1 MNYCLKLG
9 FRRCFAL
16 ALALGGMAVSP
27 CQAQTDEIEEASR
40 TPMMHEIIVSREV
53 KLRCPISADSE
64 RKPTE
69 IVLDGVDIIVV
80 KIRGREVRL
89 EVDPGITGPLVLNPE
104 TVERLRLFGELDLVY
119 DFGAV
124 RVSAA
129 TSYYPV
135 DFGCE
140 GKQRRQIAWIGMP
153 ASSQADGVIGVHD
166 LPYDRVTFNL
176 GEPGPTDRVEQFE
189 LKRKDSRRFT
199 RLGTEIDV
207 GGRDMFAIF
216 SLGLGPNL
224 VSAPTADFIATH
236 QEGAFVAES
245 DRVVR
250 IDFDLPRPTR
260 EMRIAYP
267 IEVAGLA
274 LKNFAVR
281 IEDFG
286 SPDRVGE
293 MEEDDPRFTP
303 GHIVVSR
310 RKGRGR
316 PDMVTR
322 IGRDQLSS
330 CSRLTF
336 DLENEMG
343 YLACSVR
350 NDNNDR

>member
-1 MNYCLKLG
+1 MDCCLKLG
-9 FRRCFAL
+9 FHRDFAL
-16 ALALGGMAVSP
+16 ALALGSMAVSP
-27 CQAQTDEIEEASR
+27 CRAQSDEIEEASR
-40 TPMMHEIIVSREV
+40 TPMMPEIVVSREV
-53 KLRCPISADSE
+53 KPTCPTSADRE
-64 RKPTE
+64 QKPTE

-89 EVDPGITGPLVLNPE
+89 EVDPGMTGPLVLNPE
-104 TVERLRLFGELDLVY
+104 TVERIGLFGELDLVY
-119 DFGAV
+119 DFGAFE
-124 RVSAA
+124 VSAA

-140 GKQRRQIAWIGMP
+140 GKQRKRIAWTAIP
-153 ASSQADGVIGVHD
+153 ASSQADGVIGVYD

-189 LKRKDSRRFT
+189 LKWKVSRGYP

-224 VSAPTADFIATH
+224 VSAPTANFIATH

-250 IDFDLPRPTR
+250 INFDLPRPTR

-274 LKNFAVR
+274 LTNFAVR

-286 SPDRVGE
+286 RPDKVGE

-322 IGRDQLSS
+322 IGRDQLSP

-350 NDNNDR
+350 DDENER